1 MQALW
6 ALRRQVINNN
16 GIELYVINGPLAS
29 TRDVFNYT
37 CAISVSKYA
46 GEFKPIL
53 LESSNKFY
61 T

>member
-16 GIELYVINGPLAS
+16 GIELYGFHEG
-29 TRDVFNYT
+29 RFNYT

-46 GEFKPIL
+46 GKFKPIL